1 MLDCAGKGFGP
12 SRLCAPQRTG
22 HGAVPSR
29 FLAKGRGVIGLPLQQ
44 PLVAT
49 RVTRFQRFCLLRLSY
64 YTGPRASP
72 PYPYSRWLRS
82 EQPKIGAVALVMW
95 NMRRRHSSHSC
106 QPAAAE
112 PSVKAVRSTPRSG
125 RSEAE
130 SLYGRRSGGYTR
142 VSAPGCWFRPLAL
155 CFQQVPRVAATGYS
169 RSNREQPISR
179 ATSAFLAGYRRSN
192 LRQPCSTRAGVTCRP
207 LKPMP

>member
-1 MLDCAGKGFGP
+1 MVMASGP
-12 SRLCAPQRTG
+12 SPEPT
-22 HGAVPSR
+22 
-29 FLAKGRGVIGLPLQQ
+29 
-44 PLVAT
+44 
-49 RVTRFQRFCLLRLSY
+49 
-64 YTGPRASP
+64 
-72 PYPYSRWLRS
+72 
-82 EQPKIGAVALVMW
+82 KIGAVALVMW

-112 PSVKAVRSTPRSG
+112 PSVKADQREPRSG

-192 LRQPCSTRAGVTCRP
+192 LRQPCSTRAGVTCHPSCRCFSSVALRDAGSCAAGAGEP
-207 LKPMP
+207 IPRLAPAFDMLNRDRTELEEELLRRLE

>member
-1 MLDCAGKGFGP
+1 
-12 SRLCAPQRTG
+12 
-22 HGAVPSR
+22 
-29 FLAKGRGVIGLPLQQ
+29 
-44 PLVAT
+44 
-49 RVTRFQRFCLLRLSY
+49 
-64 YTGPRASP
+64 
-72 PYPYSRWLRS
+72 
-82 EQPKIGAVALVMW
+82 MW

-112 PSVKAVRSTPRSG
+112 PSVKADQREPRSG

-142 VSAPGCWFRPLAL
+142 VSAPGCLFRPLAL

-192 LRQPCSTRAGVTCRP
+192 HRQPCSTRAGVTCHHSCRCRRQRRSLISLYRCTACP
-207 LKPMP
+207 RDAVLGDAPVPRVTESRMTCCKAGTPAYSSFTGADSTSLRSLPDQTGQPHPPHLEGPHIRDQRESQSS